1 MGSVFI
7 SYRRDDSQGFAG
19 RLEDDLSERL
29 GDEWVFR
36 DREIPA
42 GTDFV
47 EHLQAH
53 LDRAAVVLVVIGP
66 AWSAIRGAD
75 GRRRLDAPD
84 DWVRREIERAL
95 ARNVPLVPVL
105 VGGARMPAA
114 AALPAGIAALSRRQA
129 LALDDA
135 HWARDLDELL
145 AQLGR
150 LSPPLARQ
158 LARRSASRQASPPGP
173 PRQPL
178 HAPRWA
184 TSLLRWLG
192 GRLGRLAGL
201 LALAAVAY
209 VLIRA
214 LGGHEANQMLD
225 RVIATSREQWRLL
238 MR

>member
-1 MGSVFI
+1 MGNVFI

-19 RLEDDLSERL
+19 RLEDDLSEQL
-29 GDEWVFR
+29 GGEAVFR
-36 DREIPA
+36 DREIPP

-53 LDRAAVVLVVIGP
+53 LDRAEVVLVVIGP
-66 AWSAIRGAD
+66 AWSAVRAAD
-75 GRRRLDAPD
+75 GTRRLDAPD

-95 ARNVPLVPVL
+95 ARHVPLMPVL

-114 AALPAGIAALSRRQA
+114 AELPASIAALSRRQA

-145 AQLGR
+145 RQLGR
-150 LSPPLARQ
+150 LSPRLARPPAQ
-158 LARRSASRQASPPGP
+158 RPARREPASRSI
-173 PRQPL
+173 R
-178 HAPRWA
+178 APRWTA
-184 TSLLRWLG
+184 TLLRWLG
-192 GRLGRLAGL
+192 GRLGRLAGM

-225 RVIATSREQWRLL
+225 RVIDTTREQWRLL